1 MLMYYTAML
10 TEPEEQRKFEELYRQ
25 HRHSMYHAAC
35 RILQNPQDA
44 EDAVH
49 QAFLRLVEHLNKV
62 DEKDRGKARGFLVT
76 MAENAAIDLYRRR
89 KRERVISLGETE
101 AAPEDPENSSAFAS
115 AFARLPVNY
124 STVLRLKYSY
134 GYDNAEIGQLLGLTE
149 ETVRQRLSRGRKR
162 LAQLLKEEEI
172 TV

>member
-35 RILQNPQDA
+35 RILQNPQNA

-49 QAFLRLVEHLNKV
+49 QAFLRLVGHLNKV

-89 KRERVISLGETE
+89 KRSTGVGSVCGINMPMNER
-101 AAPEDPENSSAFAS
+101 
-115 AFARLPVNY
+115 
-124 STVLRLKYSY
+124 LRL
-134 GYDNAEIGQLLGLTE
+134 
-149 ETVRQRLSRGRKR
+149 
-162 LAQLLKEEEI
+162 
-172 TV
+172 

>member
-49 QAFLRLVEHLNKV
+49 
-62 DEKDRGKARGFLVT
+62 
-76 MAENAAIDLYRRR
+76 
-89 KRERVISLGETE
+89 S
-101 AAPEDPENSSAFAS
+101 
-115 AFARLPVNY
+115 
-124 STVLRLKYSY
+124 
-134 GYDNAEIGQLLGLTE
+134 
-149 ETVRQRLSRGRKR
+149 
-162 LAQLLKEEEI
+162 
-172 TV
+172 